1 MIKWVFHI
9 FNIIFLTLYL
19 YPGSIIGYLVHGN
32 LNIQPQITR
41 DLLVSSNHMYA
52 FSLLS
57 LLGFLSFYENS
68 RKIIISYLILM
79 SFILEISHFIIPNRG
94 FQFTDLFGNIIGIIL
109 ALIVFYLFKNWRK
122 R

>member
-94 FQFTDLFGNIIGIIL
+94 FQYTDLFGNISGRIVAI
-109 ALIVFYLFKNWRK
+109 IVFYLFKNWRK

>member
-109 ALIVFYLFKNWRK
+109 GLIVFYLFKNWRK
-122 R
+122 K

>member
-109 ALIVFYLFKNWRK
+109 GLIVFYLFKNWRK